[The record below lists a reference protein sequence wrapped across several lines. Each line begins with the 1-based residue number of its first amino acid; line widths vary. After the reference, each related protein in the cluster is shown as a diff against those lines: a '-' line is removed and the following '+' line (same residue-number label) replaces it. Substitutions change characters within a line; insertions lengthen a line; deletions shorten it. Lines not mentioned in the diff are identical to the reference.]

1 MRRLH
6 PRSAVID
13 ALQGGIQFGSIG
25 LFGGLFLAN
34 EANLIPFS
42 AVVVLGPLG
51 FLLGAGYQVGYYY
64 RFGYELSEEELLVT
78 SGVVGR
84 QRREIPLE
92 RIQNVD
98 VSRPALKR
106 ALGLAVVRFET
117 AGGSSTEATLDAVDP
132 DEADR
137 LQRQVGPEA
146 RRRREAAATGES
158 PADGAA
164 NNGSVAD
171 EAVGGGAETGA
182 GDPTANGA
190 ADARSGRRVDDTE
203 VVYEISNHELRVLS
217 AVSFRPGAFAIPFVG
232 IPLGG
237 EDLVVRALRFVGI
250 DLRAGLRELARLD
263 PTTLALGAVA
273 LVAAYL
279 LAVWLVSVGLTYL
292 QYYGFRLERTGDEL
306 RYERGL
312 VGRYSGTIPLGKV
325 QTVRLG
331 ENVLMRQL
339 GYAALAVETA
349 GYAAGSGGDGGSETT
364 VPLGVRGDVLELARD
379 VLAASDD
386 TGRYEASEELRGP
399 DGSDEFVD
407 SDASD
412 ELVDS
417 DADDRFTDSD
427 ANDGFADSDAD
438 EPTAAET
445 TPVAD
450 PEFRQPADRAQSRYV
465 RRYLIGLG
473 LVCVGLFGASRL
485 TGLPTAAA
493 GLPALFAPL
502 TPLAAQLKWRH
513 RGYHETEWSLVT
525 REGFWRRRT
534 RIVPVFRL
542 QTVLVSR
549 TIFQRRWTLASVTA
563 DTASSAGGGAVV
575 YDVGPEQAE
584 ELRVSLLNRL
594 DNALSERRRA
604 ARERARR
611 AAAGGERVGP
621 SRTPAASDE
630 EPGEHAETARGDE
643 GREPQHDG
651 SDAATS
657 GEGRASDETEFQWV
671 DGVDPDG
678 TPTNGHHDDE
688 G

>member
-6 PRSAVID
+6 PRSAAVD
-13 ALQGGIQFGSIG
+13 AAQGGLQLGSLG
-25 LFGGLFLAN
+25 LFGGFFLAN
-34 EANLIPFS
+34 EASVLPFS
-42 AVVVLGPLG
+42 VALLLAPLG

-64 RFGYELSEEELLVT
+64 RFSYELSEEELLVT

-92 RIQNVD
+92 RVQNVD

-137 LQRQVGPEA
+137 LQRQAGPEA
-146 RRRREAAATGES
+146 RRRREGSAGDTTDEASDATG
-158 PADGAA
+158 DGATA
-164 NNGSVAD
+164 PSGSGGS
-171 EAVGGGAETGA
+171 AVGDAPA
-182 GDPTANGA
+182 ANGVG
-190 ADARSGRRVDDTE
+190 DANPGARVDDTE

-237 EDLVVRALRFVGI
+237 EDLVVRALQFVGI

-279 LAVWLVSVGLTYL
+279 LAVWLVSVVLTYL

-386 TGRYEASEELRGP
+386 TGRYEASEELSGP
-399 DGSDEFVD
+399 
-407 SDASD
+407 DASD
-412 ELVDS
+412 GFT
-417 DADDRFTDSD
+417 DADAS
-427 ANDGFADSDAD
+427 DGFADSNAD

-445 TPVAD
+445 APVAD
-450 PEFRQPADRAQSRYV
+450 PAFQQPAERARSRYV

-493 GLPALFAPL
+493 GLPALVAPL
-502 TPLAAQLKWRH
+502 TPLAARLKWRH

-584 ELRVSLLNRL
+584 ELRVSLLDRL

-621 SRTPAASDE
+621 SRAPAAGDE

-643 GREPQHDG
+643 RREPHHNG

-657 GEGRASDETEFQWV
+657 GEGRANDETEFQWV

>member
-13 ALQGGIQFGSIG
+13 ALQGGIQFASIG
-25 LFGGLFLAN
+25 LFGGLFLADQ
-34 EANLIPFS
+34 ANLIPFS

-51 FLLGAGYQVGYYY
+51 FLLAAGYQVGYYY
-64 RFGYELSEEELLVT
+64 RFSYELSEEELLVT

-137 LQRQVGPEA
+137 LQRQAGPEA
-146 RRRREAAATGES
+146 RRRREGSAGDTTDEASDATGDDATAPS
-158 PADGAA
+158 GSGGSAAGDAAGDAPAA
-164 NNGSVAD
+164 NG
-171 EAVGGGAETGA
+171 VGDGNSGA
-182 GDPTANGA
+182 
-190 ADARSGRRVDDTE
+190 RVDDTE

-263 PTTLALGAVA
+263 PTTLAVGVVA
-273 LVAAYL
+273 AVAAYL
-279 LAVWLVSVGLTYL
+279 LAVWLVSVVLTYL
-292 QYYGFRLERTGDEL
+292 QYYGFRLERAGDEL

-349 GYAAGSGGDGGSETT
+349 GYAAGSGGNGGSETT
-364 VPLGVRGDVLELARD
+364 VPLGVRGDVLELAQD

-386 TGRYEASEELRGP
+386 TGRYEASEGL
-399 DGSDEFVD
+399 SDP
-407 SDASD
+407 DASD
-412 ELVDS
+412 EFAGSGAS
-417 DADDRFTDSD
+417 DEFTGSD
-427 ANDGFADSDAD
+427 TD
-438 EPTAAET
+438 EPTAAEA

-450 PEFRQPADRAQSRYV
+450 PEFQQPADRARSRYV

-473 LVCVGLFGASRL
+473 LVCVGLFGASRV
-485 TGLPTAAA
+485 TGLPATAA
-493 GLPALFAPL
+493 GLPALLAPL
-502 TPLAAQLKWRH
+502 TPLAARLKWRH
-513 RGYHETEWSLVT
+513 RGYHGTEWSLVT
-525 REGFWRRRT
+525 RDGFWRRRT

-575 YDVGPEQAE
+575 YDVDPERAE
-584 ELRVSLLNRL
+584 ELRVSLLDRL
-594 DNALSERRRA
+594 DNSLSERRRA

-611 AAAGGERVGP
+611 AATTEEGVGP
-621 SRTPAASDE
+621 SRPSAASDE
-630 EPGEHAETARGDE
+630 EPGGHADTVRG
-643 GREPQHDG
+643 EPQPDG

-657 GEGRASDETEFQWV
+657 GERRAGDETEFQWV

-678 TPTNGHHDDE
+678 SPTNGHHDDE